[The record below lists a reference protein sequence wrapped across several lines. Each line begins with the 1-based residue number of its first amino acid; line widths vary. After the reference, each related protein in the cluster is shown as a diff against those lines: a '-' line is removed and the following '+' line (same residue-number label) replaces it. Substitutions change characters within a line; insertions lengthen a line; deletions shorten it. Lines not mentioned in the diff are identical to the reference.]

1 MMGKVE
7 NTVMEA
13 IYSLCDGKLS
23 CLASCDDI
31 LRAASKKDK
40 KRSIGAKKLEE
51 TLALLQMDGYF
62 DVIYSGRKGE
72 RMYVITLHTKG
83 LAFHRNKKIA
93 KKQALFKALVTVLCA
108 VTSFLIGLI
117 LKAVFHT

>member
-1 MMGKVE
+1 MGNVE

-23 CLASCDDI
+23 CLVSRDDI
-31 LRAASKKDK
+31 LRSSSKKNK
-40 KRSIGAKKLEE
+40 KKNISAKKLED
-51 TLALLQMDGYF
+51 TLALLQMDGFF
-62 DVIYSGRKGE
+62 DVIYSERKGE

-83 LAFHRNKKIA
+83 LAFRRNKKKA
-93 KKQALFKALVTVLCA
+93 KKRALFKVLVTVLCA
-108 VTSFLIGLI
+108 VASFLIGLF